1 MAWDWAQSFLYGVPD
16 SGLLVQGRLFATH
29 AVGNPMLSG
38 GADGPEGSILCI
50 PIMLLVIVVL
60 LFTRSS
66 PQPALET
73 NAHVEKVASEETA
86 DVELAR
92 A

>member
-1 MAWDWAQSFLYGVPD
+1 MGLGAVISLWRSRQRPAVAGAAVCHTCAWQPRALRG
-16 SGLLVQGRLFATH
+16 T
-29 AVGNPMLSG
+29 
-38 GADGPEGSILCI
+38 DGPEGSILCI

-66 PQPALET
+66 PQPGLET
-73 NAHVEKVASEETA
+73 KGHVDEGASEEIA
-86 DVELAR
+86 EVELAR